1 MNRRRQWLAASA
13 SAASLASVTVFAT
26 TTDRRR
32 RIPDDLA
39 RAVADYDRAQVEN
52 DRAALERL
60 LADDYVLV
68 NSAGRTQDKSSMIAD
83 STAPGFRLEPFKVT
97 DETIHVWSDGALFAG
112 RAQLRGTSEGRAFA
126 ATLRFAD
133 VWRRD
138 AGGWQVV
145 FTEATRVPA

>member
-13 SAASLASVTVFAT
+13 ASLASLTAIAAT
-26 TTDRRR
+26 TDPRR

-68 NSAGRTQDKSSMIAD
+68 NSAGRSQDKSSMIAD
-83 STAPGFRLEPFKVT
+83 STAPGFRLEPFTVT
-97 DETIHVWSDGALFAG
+97 DETIQVWSDGALFAG
-112 RAQLRGTSEGRAFA
+112 RAQLRGTSDGQAFA

-133 VWRRD
+133 VWRRNP
-138 AGGWQVV
+138 GGWQVV
-145 FTEATRVPA
+145 FTEATRVAP